1 MALLPRDFLGGFAN
15 GEEGL
20 RNDAV
25 ENRSASK
32 RKVSDLQRIR
42 HQLARLRSDHMV
54 DFRYDSGP
62 FSHGRRDALG
72 GARPHIADGE
82 NTGPAGLKG

>member
-32 RKVSDLQRIR
+32 RKVSFREDTAPTSQAP
-42 HQLARLRSDHMV
+42 QLKRSTNSSLTELERMNRFAVPCH
-54 DFRYDSGP
+54 
-62 FSHGRRDALG
+62 
-72 GARPHIADGE
+72 
-82 NTGPAGLKG
+82 

>member
-1 MALLPRDFLGGFAN
+1 MALMPRDFLGGFAN

-32 RKVSDLQRIR
+32 RKVSDLQ
-42 HQLARLRSDHMV
+42 
-54 DFRYDSGP
+54 
-62 FSHGRRDALG
+62 G
-72 GARPHIADGE
+72 GYGT
-82 NTGPAGLKG
+82 N

>member
-25 ENRSASK
+25 ENKSTTK
-32 RKVSDLQRIR
+32 RKVSDLQEY
-42 HQLARLRSDHMV
+42 AT
-54 DFRYDSGP
+54 
-62 FSHGRRDALG
+62 
-72 GARPHIADGE
+72 
-82 NTGPAGLKG
+82 N